1 MIRNYLKIAIRGLQ
15 RRPGYAVLNVL
26 GLAVGMAACL
36 LIGLYVEDELS
47 YDDFH
52 DAADRIMVLG
62 IEAEAFG
69 GANRITPYPL
79 AEVVA
84 SDVPGVEQTAR
95 TWGKGSPRTVR
106 RETGASEHRLRVL
119 QADSTFF
126 EVFDFPMQRGSA
138 GAVLDAPQQA
148 VLTAS
153 AAQSVFGTRA
163 VVGRTLTIDR
173 REGAQTVTISGVAED
188 VPSTSTIDFDIVVP
202 INDAALSP
210 GQKSSW
216 GALMFYTY
224 ARLSPSAAPDNFLA
238 SVRAATESAL
248 ERFPFTVT
256 ALPLPDLYLSGFYA
270 ADGFRGQRR
279 YAYLFGTI
287 ALLILGIAAIN
298 YVNLVTAQA
307 ERRAREVG
315 VRKTMGARR
324 RQLVGQFLGETAL
337 LSGAALI
344 VALALFS
351 AALPGFSTLFATD
364 LSLGTPGHWRALAG
378 LVVFVL
384 LVSVAAGAYPAFVLS
399 GFQPVRVLRGASGS
413 TTSGGGWLRKAL
425 VVLQFAVSAALILGT
440 FVIYQQLG
448 YVQSK
453 NLGFDGEQVVTVS
466 LSDASPARQ
475 TAIKQEVLGHPSVQA
490 ATVGDAVPGGF
501 NVRINQPPESISPE
515 AQTERE
521 EVEIRPAQVD
531 AGYVEALGLRVV
543 AGRTFDPD
551 RATDRTQA
559 YLLNEAAAEA
569 FGWTPEGA
577 VGRPFKF
584 GRDEDAPEGRVIGV
598 VENFH
603 VASLKEEI
611 APVVLQLDADRFSSS
626 DGVLAARLVPDGIR
640 AGLDHI
646 EAVVGETLP
655 DMSFDYTFLD
665 DRFDAMYRAE
675 KRVAWIFSVFAGLAI
690 FVACLGLF
698 GLAAFAAQR
707 RTKEIGIRKAMGA
720 SLMDVVSLLSKEF
733 AVLVVVALVLGTPL
747 AYVGMQRWLQDFAYR
762 VEVGPWAFVGTAVAA
777 LAIAGLSVSTH
788 AVRAARTDP
797 ATALR
802 TE

>member
-95 TWGKGSPRTVR
+95 TWGKGSTRTVR

-153 AAQSVFGTRA
+153 AAQTVFGTRA
-163 VVGRTLTIDR
+163 VVGRTLTIDG
-173 REGAQTVTISGVAED
+173 REGAQTVTISGVAKD

-202 INDAALSP
+202 LSGSSLSA
-210 GQKSSW
+210 GQKSW

-256 ALPLPDLYLSGFYA
+256 ALPLPDLYLSEFYA

-337 LSGAALI
+337 LSGAALV

-351 AALPGFSTLFATD
+351 AALPGFNTLFATD

-413 TTSGGGWLRKAL
+413 TTSSGGWLRKAL

-440 FVIYQQLG
+440 FVIYQQLN
-448 YVQSK
+448 YVQTK
-453 NLGFDGEQVVTVS
+453 NLGFDGEQVVTVPLAEVS
-466 LSDASPARQ
+466 ETRA
-475 TAIKQEVLGHPSVQA
+475 TAIRQEVLGHPSVQT
-490 ATVGDAVPGGF
+490 ATIGSAVPGRFGI
-501 NVRINQPPESISPE
+501 RITQSPKSISPE

-521 EVEIRPAQVD
+521 EIEIRPAQVD
-531 AGYVEALGLRVV
+531 AGYVETLGLRLV
-543 AGRTFDPD
+543 AGRAFSTD
-551 RATDRTQA
+551 RAADRTQA
-559 YLLNEAAAEA
+559 YVLNEAAAEA
-569 FGWTPEGA
+569 FGWTAEGA
-577 VGRPFKF
+577 VGRRFKF
-584 GRDEDAPEGRVIGV
+584 GRSEDVPEGQVVGV

-603 VASLKEEI
+603 VASLKEPI
-611 APVVLQLDADRFSSS
+611 PPVVLQLEAERFSSA
-626 DGVLAARLVPDGIR
+626 GVLAARLAPDDIR
-640 AGLDHI
+640 AAMDHV
-646 EAVVGETLP
+646 ESVFATAAP
-655 DMSFDYTFLD
+655 SASFDYTFLD

-675 KRVAWIFSVFAGLAI
+675 ERVAWIFAAFAGLAI

-733 AVLVVVALVLGTPL
+733 AALVVVALALGTPL